1 MKKINYEETEQLVE
15 KKLKKLESGIS
26 YELPEEYY
34 QTKKDR
40 PVWRA
45 VRIAASAAAVMAV
58 IFGVWYA
65 AEYAK
70 HYSPPAP
77 ASADTAP
84 ETQTGSVPSDT
95 SFETQADTEN
105 TQPIAHGSQNFPYE
119 EPEMTDDERREMEA
133 LLYKIADES
142 ADPAKYA
149 SAKQY
154 EADHAEDL
162 DAAVAYDTKIFR
174 TLIRVR
180 GEKPKDC
187 AVFDSVCSDICK
199 KIIQNNGEG
208 DGLYAFYRKIYI
220 DRKQYRSIFT
230 FTAEE
235 DYFEYIG
242 LDDLVDLIYEW
253 KCDLASEYKDGIED
267 TVLKNAVKS
276 YLTEFYWSYLIIEDD
291 YSVKEFTFC
300 PRQLFGKDYPVCLML
315 YDAYYNIDKN
325 SENMGLP
332 ADWED
337 VKTAATEKSLL
348 LDIVKT
354 AEKYG
359 KGDQSS
365 ALLECLP
372 KIKSEAV
379 GYGADIFKP
388 IMELQKNRQE
398 ERGYKYLSEIDGH
411 NYGVLILLDNG
422 DAALAE
428 ICRSIFAHGGE
439 AGFYNDYVF
448 KLDRIFDEREYTEAS
463 VDGLYRMI
471 AMSRL
476 SYSEGA
482 EAFDAAY
489 PTCAAFYEAY
499 RQIWFSSG
507 HCYALIDAVN
517 ATGLGPFWE
526 NDLLNQTLYMTE
538 REKAVFADKILS
550 ANGDKELVKEI
561 YNNAFDGLS
570 YFENLNK
577 IKKASA
583 QYLDFSALDLN
594 GVDSI
599 RFQPESPT
607 AKYKGI
613 TFIKD
618 GEYFQIFEDLL
629 KGTSELKLFPL
640 FEEPV
645 IDEKH
650 YPMYLITLYRGEE
663 RVLSYLADTG
673 GLFFYNS
680 GKGYEAYT
688 TISGKLPTI
697 IQAIEDAKNAV
708 SITSVSDLDF
718 STLDL
723 DGVDSI
729 WFTPQ
734 SPSARYKGKLFTKD
748 GKDSQVFNEL
758 LQSTAALKL
767 SPLSEIPE
775 RAHEDVKTY
784 RIILYRGDETVLT
797 YRADTEA
804 NLFFIYSYIN
814 GRGSESVYTTDPDS
828 LPPLIQAIEDAQK
841 SYAE

>member
-1 MKKINYEETEQLVE
+1 MKKINYEETERLVE
-15 KKLKKLESGIS
+15 QKLKKLESGIS
-26 YELPEEYY
+26 YELPEAYY

-40 PVWRA
+40 PVLRA
-45 VRIAASAAAVMAV
+45 VRAIASVAAVMAV

-70 HYSPPAP
+70 HYSPPTP
-77 ASADTAP
+77 ASADSAP

-95 SFETQADTEN
+95 ESETRADTEN

-119 EPEMTDDERREMEA
+119 EPEITETERMEMET
-133 LLYKIADES
+133 LLCKIADES
-142 ADPAKYA
+142 ADSARYT

-154 EADHAEDL
+154 EADHAEDF
-162 DAAVAYDTKIFR
+162 DAAVAFDTKIFR
-174 TLIRVR
+174 TLVRVR
-180 GEKPKDC
+180 GEKQKGYNIFNTVC
-187 AVFDSVCSDICK
+187 ADICK
-199 KIIQNNGEG
+199 KIIQNHGEG

-220 DRKQYRSIFT
+220 DRKQYRSS

-291 YSVKEFTFC
+291 CSVKGFAFC

-325 SENMGLP
+325 SENMSLP

-337 VKTAATEKSLL
+337 VKTAATEKLLL
-348 LDIVKT
+348 LDIVNT

-359 KGDQSS
+359 KGDQAS

-388 IMELQKNRQE
+388 IIELQKSRQE
-398 ERGYKYLSEIDGH
+398 ERGYKYLYEIDGH
-411 NYGVLILLDNG
+411 KYSSLILLDNG

-428 ICRSIFAHGGE
+428 ICRSIFAHDGE

-448 KLDRIFDEREYTEAS
+448 KLDRIFDEREYTETS

-471 AMSRL
+471 AMCRL
-476 SYSEGA
+476 SCSKGT

-489 PTCAAFYEAY
+489 PTCKAFYEAY
-499 RQIWFSSG
+499 RQVWFTSDG
-507 HCYALIDAVN
+507 CVKVIGAVN
-517 ATGLGPFWE
+517 STKLGQWWE
-526 NDLLNQTLYMTE
+526 YDLLGRTLYMTE
-538 REKAVFADKILS
+538 PEKAVFADKIIS

-577 IKKASA
+577 IKKTSA
-583 QYLDFSALDLN
+583 QSLDFSA
-594 GVDSI
+594 
-599 RFQPESPT
+599 F
-607 AKYKGI
+607 
-613 TFIKD
+613 
-618 GEYFQIFEDLL
+618 
-629 KGTSELKLFPL
+629 
-640 FEEPV
+640 
-645 IDEKH
+645 
-650 YPMYLITLYRGEE
+650 
-663 RVLSYLADTG
+663 
-673 GLFFYNS
+673 
-680 GKGYEAYT
+680 
-688 TISGKLPTI
+688 
-697 IQAIEDAKNAV
+697 
-708 SITSVSDLDF
+708 
-718 STLDL
+718 DL

-729 WFTPQ
+729 WFTPE

-758 LQSTAALKL
+758 LQSTAALRL

-775 RAHEDVKTY
+775 RAYADVKTY
-784 RIILYRGDETVLT
+784 RITLYRGEETVLI

-814 GRGSESVYTTDPDS
+814 GSGSESVYTAKPDK